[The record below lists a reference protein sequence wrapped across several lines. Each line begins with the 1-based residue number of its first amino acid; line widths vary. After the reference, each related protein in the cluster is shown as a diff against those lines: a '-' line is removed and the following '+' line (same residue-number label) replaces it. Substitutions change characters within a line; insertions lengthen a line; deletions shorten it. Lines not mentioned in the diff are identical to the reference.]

1 MTSTDADLDRHLLVT
16 GVSAYRLSRV
26 MSVVVGVLA
35 VTVGVLAFFFLQSE
49 GDSDLSG
56 QNIPAL
62 IALFGIPVLTIIC
75 FSYALG
81 RRGRAEAT
89 AGYTTMTSGHQNL
102 DQVDPQSGLIIRRA
116 GSAVYATPSKGL
128 DVPATV
134 SGAVSNASSLNS
146 SVRFEDLPN
155 AQRNR
160 TLTFWGLG
168 TFWIVMLAVAF
179 GIPLAQLRGNSA
191 DQMMFLGIMF
201 ATVAGAGALGG
212 LIFWIVVTSQRAK
225 VRHAVSARPS
235 AVVFITQRTPE
246 LLDALKAIGIDRPRL
261 SLQFVVTI
269 GPEGVELWGRGRTDV
284 PNVALKWRDID
295 YVHPGRL
302 KVSNGHRSFA
312 VLTLHIFQII
322 DGRPLDLPI
331 PIFGRRGIG
340 FARAEDANEVLNAC
354 ADRARIA

>member
-1 MTSTDADLDRHLLVT
+1 MTATDADLDRHKLVP

-26 MSVVVGVLA
+26 VGVVVGVMT
-35 VTVGVLAFFFLQSE
+35 VIVGVLAFFFLQSE
-49 GDSDLSG
+49 GDSELSG

-62 IALFGIPVLTIIC
+62 VALFGIPVLIITG
-75 FSYALG
+75 FSLARG
-81 RRGRAEAT
+81 RRGRAETA

-102 DQVDPQSGLIIRRA
+102 DQVDPHSGLVIRRA

-134 SGAVSNASSLNS
+134 SGAVSNAASLNN

-155 AQRNR
+155 ARRNR

-168 TFWIVMLAVAF
+168 IFAFVIFAVVTI
-179 GIPLAQLRGNSA
+179 IPLARSGGNSA
-191 DQMMFLGIMF
+191 DRMMFLGIGFVMY
-201 ATVAGAGALGG
+201 AGVAALVG
-212 LIFWIVVTSQRAK
+212 LIFWVLVTSQRAK
-225 VRHAVSARPS
+225 VRKAISARPS
-235 AVVFITQRTPE
+235 AFVFITQRTPE

-261 SLQFVVTI
+261 GLQFVVTI
-269 GPEGVELWGRGRTDV
+269 GPEGVELWGRGRADV
-284 PNVALKWRDID
+284 PPVALKWRDID

-302 KVSNGHRSFA
+302 KVSNGQRSFA
-312 VLTLHIFQII
+312 VLTLHIFQIV

-340 FARAEDANEVLNAC
+340 FARAEDANQVLNAC
-354 ADRARIA
+354 AGRARIA